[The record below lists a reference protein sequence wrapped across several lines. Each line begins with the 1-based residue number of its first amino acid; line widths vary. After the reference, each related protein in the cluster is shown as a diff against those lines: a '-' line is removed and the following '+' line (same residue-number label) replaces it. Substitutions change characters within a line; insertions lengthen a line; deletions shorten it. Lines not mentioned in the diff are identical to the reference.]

1 MSAWVEVPFQA
12 QLEQSGRRVDAFL
25 AMRLKRYSRS
35 QVQRLIEQGRVL
47 LRGRAVKAATR
58 VSSGETVVIRYPK
71 TSEPPCAHSS
81 LSVLHEDA
89 ALLAVDKPGGV
100 LSHPTDKVLANSV
113 TSILAAQFP
122 GKKLH
127 LAHRLDRETSGVLL
141 LGRSPQAARALVSQF
156 EGRLVSKEY
165 LAVVRGRVPWA
176 SLRVESPLAGE
187 GGEIKVRQAV
197 GGREGSPAST
207 EFFRL
212 SSSHGASLVRAL
224 PKTGR
229 LHQIR
234 VHLASLGH
242 PVLGDKLYTGRG
254 EAYLKA
260 CRHELTD
267 DDLLALGAPRQMLH
281 ALRVRFAHPADGR
294 PMDIRAP
301 IPSDMRA
308 CLARARLRLVP

>member
-1 MSAWVEVPFQA
+1 VHAALVA
-12 QLEQSGRRVDAFL
+12 QFENRRVA
-25 AMRLKRYSRS
+25 
-35 QVQRLIEQGRVL
+35 
-47 LRGRAVKAATR
+47 
-58 VSSGETVVIRYPK
+58 
-71 TSEPPCAHSS
+71 
-81 LSVLHEDA
+81 
-89 ALLAVDKPGGV
+89 
-100 LSHPTDKVLANSV
+100 
-113 TSILAAQFP
+113 
-122 GKKLH
+122 
-127 LAHRLDRETSGVLL
+127 
-141 LGRSPQAARALVSQF
+141 
-156 EGRLVSKEY
+156 KEY

-176 SLRVESPLAGE
+176 RIRVGSPISSE

-207 EFFRL
+207 EFVRL
-212 SSSHGASLVRAL
+212 SSSKGASLVRAL

-260 CRHELTD
+260 CRHELTGE
-267 DDLLALGAPRQMLH
+267 DLLSLGAPRQMLH
-281 ALRVRFAHPADGR
+281 ALRIRFAHPTDGR

-308 CLARARLRLVP
+308 CMSCSGLRAVP